1 MVMTR
6 GPVSVMQSSPV
17 PGTGI
22 NQSPSARFVWSEVK
36 AGSMRAGLAPYLD
49 LLRLHFA
56 PAWILLFCS
65 GTLLAAGI
73 YGGFSWV
80 VLATAALIAVFGF
93 TAGLVLNDYVDR
105 DLDRL
110 DVDRRLTRYWRP
122 FGTRPLAEGTISP
135 ARARLVTVLLALGAV
150 ALVLTL
156 PWPHNLYIL
165 AIMGWSYLAEY
176 AYQIGKRRQRYPLAQ
191 IIGRTDFALFPVAGY
206 LVLGLPD
213 MTALLYFVFFYP
225 FALAHLGANDM
236 ADITNDRARGLKTIP
251 VLYGMTGA
259 ARWVLAF
266 ALLHAAAA
274 ILFAAVLGPIARAG
288 LVAGLACVMVASI
301 GLLRRP
307 EESTGL
313 RLLPLFHLA
322 MALYAG
328 GIVVDAFL

>member
-1 MVMTR
+1 
-6 GPVSVMQSSPV
+6 
-17 PGTGI
+17 
-22 NQSPSARFVWSEVK
+22 
-36 AGSMRAGLAPYLD
+36 MRAGLAPYLD

-65 GTLLAAGI
+65 GTLLAAGS
-73 YGGFSWV
+73 YGGFGWG
-80 VLATAALIAVFGF
+80 VLATAALIGLFGF

-110 DVDRRLTRYWRP
+110 DVDNRLTRYWRP
-122 FGTRPLAEGTISP
+122 FGTRPLAEGTVSP
-135 ARARLVTVLLALGAV
+135 ARARLVIVLLALGAV
-150 ALVLTL
+150 ALILTL

-176 AYQIGKRRQRYPLAQ
+176 AYQIGKRRQRYPFAQ
-191 IIGRTDFALFPVAGY
+191 VIGRTDFALFPVAGY

-213 MTALLYFVFFYP
+213 ATALLYFVFFYP
-225 FALAHLGANDM
+225 FALAHLGANDI
-236 ADITNDRARGLKTIP
+236 ADVTNDRARGLKTIP

-274 ILFAAVLGPIARAG
+274 VLFAAVLGPIARAG
-288 LVAGLACVMVASI
+288 LVAGLACVMVATI

>member
-1 MVMTR
+1 
-6 GPVSVMQSSPV
+6 
-17 PGTGI
+17 
-22 NQSPSARFVWSEVK
+22 
-36 AGSMRAGLAPYLD
+36 MRARLAPYLD

-56 PAWILLFCS
+56 PAWVLLFCS
-65 GTLLAAGI
+65 GTLLAAGT
-73 YGGFSWV
+73 YGGFSWG

-135 ARARLVTVLLALGAV
+135 ARARLVMVLLALGAV

-165 AIMGWSYLAEY
+165 AIMGWSDLAEY

-191 IIGRTDFALFPVAGY
+191 IVGRTDFALFPVAGY

-213 MTALLYFVFFYP
+213 MTALLYFIFFYP
-225 FALAHLGANDM
+225 FALAHLGANDI

-251 VLYGMTGA
+251 VLYGMAGA
-259 ARWVLAF
+259 ASWVIAF

-274 ILFAAVLGPIARAG
+274 LLFATVLGPIARAG

-307 EESTGL
+307 EESAGL

>member
-1 MVMTR
+1 
-6 GPVSVMQSSPV
+6 
-17 PGTGI
+17 
-22 NQSPSARFVWSEVK
+22 
-36 AGSMRAGLAPYLD
+36 
-49 LLRLHFA
+49 
-56 PAWILLFCS
+56 
-65 GTLLAAGI
+65 
-73 YGGFSWV
+73 
-80 VLATAALIAVFGF
+80 VLATAALIGLLGF

-110 DVDRRLTRYWRP
+110 DVDNRLSRYWRP
-122 FGTRPLAEGTISP
+122 FGTRPLAEGTITP
-135 ARARLVTVLLALGAV
+135 ARARLVMVLLALGAV

-165 AIMGWSYLAEY
+165 VIMGWSYLAEY

-213 MTALLYFVFFYP
+213 ATALLYFLFFYP
-225 FALAHLGANDM
+225 FALAHLGANDI
-236 ADITNDRARGLKTIP
+236 ADVTNDRARGLKTIP
-251 VLYGMTGA
+251 VLYGMAGA

-274 ILFAAVLGPIARAG
+274 VLFAAVLGPIARAG
-288 LVAGLACVMVASI
+288 LVAGFACVMVATI

-322 MALYAG
+322 LALYAG
-328 GIVVDAFL
+328 GIVVDAFLST